1 MNQSRLI
8 GKALTALALVAGIL
22 ASQAQAVPLVTYS
35 WTTTS
40 QGFGPHVS
48 QPSSA
53 TFQVPL
59 SDVQNGV
66 IPQSDI
72 TNIQFAYP
80 GLTFNG
86 TATSSIG
93 IDFSAF
99 VDPVTGAFVFHDVG
113 QGLAAIAFAGTDINT
128 TTTFLS
134 ITIDNPVS
142 GHVADTYNALNNGAP
157 WAGFPT
163 AGFWTASLPVTPTPE
178 PPTLA
183 LLGAGLIGVAMA
195 RRRKASANIVTP
207 HRPVRHRVESPCRL
221 CERPVLPAM
230 QREPDTKAIGDYI
243 NVAFRELMTPLP
255 PRHPRSD

>member
-1 MNQSRLI
+1 MNRSGSI
-8 GKALTALALVAGIL
+8 GKALTALILVGAIF

-59 SDVQNGV
+59 SDVQNGL

-80 GLTFNG
+80 GLTFND
-86 TATSSIG
+86 AAASSIG
-93 IDFSAF
+93 LDFSAF

-113 QGLAAIAFAGTDINT
+113 QGLAAIAFAGTDINSA
-128 TTTFLS
+128 TTFLS

-142 GHVADTYNALNNGAP
+142 GHVADTYNALNSGGP
-157 WAGFPT
+157 FAGFPT
-163 AGFWTASLPVTPTPE
+163 AGFWTASFPATSTPE

-183 LLGAGLIGVAMA
+183 LLVAGLVGVAMA
-195 RRRKASANIVTP
+195 RRHKTSF
-207 HRPVRHRVESPCRL
+207 S
-221 CERPVLPAM
+221 
-230 QREPDTKAIGDYI
+230 
-243 NVAFRELMTPLP
+243 
-255 PRHPRSD
+255 

>member
-1 MNQSRLI
+1 MKRSKSNR
-8 GKALTALALVAGIL
+8 KTLTALTLAGAIL

-40 QGFGPHVS
+40 QGFGSHVS

-80 GLTFNG
+80 GLTFDDA
-86 TATSSIG
+86 ATSSIG
-93 IDFSAF
+93 LDFSAF

-113 QGLAAIAFAGTDINT
+113 QGLAGIAFAGTDVNSA
-128 TTTFLS
+128 TTFLS
-134 ITIDNPVS
+134 ITIDSPVS
-142 GHVADTYNALNNGAP
+142 GHVADTYNALNSGSP
-157 WAGFPT
+157 FAGFPT
-163 AGFWTASLPVTPTPE
+163 AGFWTASFPATSAPE

-183 LLGAGLIGVAMA
+183 LLVAGLVGVAMA
-195 RRRKASANIVTP
+195 RRRKTSV
-207 HRPVRHRVESPCRL
+207 S
-221 CERPVLPAM
+221 
-230 QREPDTKAIGDYI
+230 
-243 NVAFRELMTPLP
+243 
-255 PRHPRSD
+255 

>member
-1 MNQSRLI
+1 MMNRSGLI
-8 GKALTALALVAGIL
+8 GKALTALAVAGTIW

-80 GLTFNG
+80 GLTFND
-86 TATSSIG
+86 TAPSSIG
-93 IDFSAF
+93 LDFSAF

-113 QGLAAIAFAGTDINT
+113 QGLAAIAFAGTDINSA
-128 TTTFLS
+128 TTFLS

-142 GHVADTYNALNNGAP
+142 GHVADAYNALNSGSP
-157 WAGFPT
+157 FAGYPT
-163 AGFWTASLPVTPTPE
+163 AGFWTASFPATSTPE
-178 PPTLA
+178 PSTLA
-183 LLGAGLIGVAMA
+183 LLVAGLVGVAMA
-195 RRRKASANIVTP
+195 RRRKTP
-207 HRPVRHRVESPCRL
+207 VS
-221 CERPVLPAM
+221 
-230 QREPDTKAIGDYI
+230 
-243 NVAFRELMTPLP
+243 
-255 PRHPRSD
+255 

>member
-1 MNQSRLI
+1 MMNRSRSI
-8 GKALTALALVAGIL
+8 GKALTALTAVGAIW

-59 SDVQNGV
+59 SDVQDGV

-80 GLTFNG
+80 GLTFNN

-142 GHVADTYNALNNGAP
+142 GDVADTFNALTAVVP
-157 WAGFPT
+157 SRAFPRRDSGRP
-163 AGFWTASLPVTPTPE
+163 AFRQHPLPSPQRLPFWSRAWS
-178 PPTLA
+178 
-183 LLGAGLIGVAMA
+183 A
-195 RRRKASANIVTP
+195 RR
-207 HRPVRHRVESPCRL
+207 
-221 CERPVLPAM
+221 
-230 QREPDTKAIGDYI
+230 
-243 NVAFRELMTPLP
+243 
-255 PRHPRSD
+255 

>member
-1 MNQSRLI
+1 MMNRSRSI
-8 GKALTALALVAGIL
+8 GKALTALTAVGAIW

-59 SDVQNGV
+59 SDVQDGV

-80 GLTFNG
+80 GLTFNN

-142 GHVADTYNALNNGAP
+142 GDVADTFNALNSGSP
-157 WAGFPT
+157 FAGFPT
-163 AGFWTASLPVTPTPE
+163 AGFWTTSFPTTSTPE
-178 PPTLA
+178 PSTLA
-183 LLGAGLIGVAMA
+183 LLVAGLVGVAIA
-195 RRRKASANIVTP
+195 RRRKTSV
-207 HRPVRHRVESPCRL
+207 S
-221 CERPVLPAM
+221 
-230 QREPDTKAIGDYI
+230 
-243 NVAFRELMTPLP
+243 
-255 PRHPRSD
+255 